1 MNTKRY
7 QLDYDLWQ
15 LFLNVLGEEL
25 VENEISFKEIVRA
38 DEPFITIEFEDERG
52 VDLVEQFVA
61 QEQAKTNNKIVKL
74 EVVKTDLTKKEDWLK
89 EQSLS
94 NLVNILGDLKAR
106 KTAIAKEE
114 KQVNAEIS
122 MVETYILPLLK
133 EQELT
138 KATIDTQK
146 GMYSVS
152 INETIHPQPNP
163 EKWEEIFKWTIE
175 NDRTELLMKRI
186 NSAPYRE
193 SLENENLETPPG
205 VQSYTK
211 TTLNLRK
218 I

>member
-1 MNTKRY
+1 MNNKRY

-15 LFLNVLGEEL
+15 LFLNVVGEEL
-25 VENEISFKEIVRA
+25 VQNEISFKEIVHA
-38 DEPFITIEFEDERG
+38 DEPFITVEFEDERG
-52 VDLVEQFVA
+52 VDLVEKFVA
-61 QEQAKTNNKIVKL
+61 QEQAKTNNVIVKL
-74 EVVKTDLTKKEDWLK
+74 EVVKNDLTKKEDWLK

-94 NLVNILGDLKAR
+94 NLVNILGDLKSR
-106 KTAIAKEE
+106 KSAIAKEE

-122 MVETYILPLLK
+122 AVEVHILPLLK

-138 KATIDTQK
+138 KATVDTQK
-146 GMYSVS
+146 GMYTISV
-152 INETIHPQPNP
+152 NETIHPQPDP
-163 EKWEEIFKWTIE
+163 EKWEETFRWIIE
-175 NDRTELLMKRI
+175 NDRTELLMKKL

-193 SLENENLETPPG
+193 SLESENLETPPG

>member
-1 MNTKRY
+1 MSDRRY

-15 LFLNVLGEEL
+15 LFLNTHGEEL
-25 VENEISFKEIVRA
+25 IERNLSFKETVRA
-38 DEPFITIEFEDERG
+38 DEPFITVEFEDDIG
-52 VDLVEQFVA
+52 VQIVEDFVA

-74 EVVKTDLTKKEDWLK
+74 EVVKSDLTEKGDWLK

-94 NLVNILGDLKAR
+94 TLVGILGDLKTR
-106 KTAIAKEE
+106 KIAIAKEE
-114 KQVNAEIS
+114 KQVNAEIGTLES
-122 MVETYILPLLK
+122 HILPLLK
-133 EQELT
+133 ELEIT
-138 KATIDTQK
+138 KTTITTNS
-146 GMYSVS
+146 GNFTVS
-152 INETIHPQPNP
+152 CNEQVHPQPDP
-163 EKWEEIFKWTIE
+163 TKWEEIFKWVIE

>member
-106 KTAIAKEE
+106 KVAIAKEE

-122 MVETYILPLLK
+122 MVETYILSL
-133 EQELT
+133 
-138 KATIDTQK
+138 
-146 GMYSVS
+146 
-152 INETIHPQPNP
+152 IH
-163 EKWEEIFKWTIE
+163 I
-175 NDRTELLMKRI
+175 
-186 NSAPYRE
+186 
-193 SLENENLETPPG
+193 
-205 VQSYTK
+205 
-211 TTLNLRK
+211 
-218 I
+218 